1 MYILHPFTI
10 LDPPL
15 LHVCLIDMKF
25 LVSKEPSFCVSSVM
39 LSCCVLVYSYLTAWG
54 LYSLYSDKNCSR
66 KQHEQSRT
74 ALFCK
79 YVMLHQIVDGTSTTT
94 ITEKM
99 KNLNVTIDLAS

>member
-54 LYSLYSDKNCSR
+54 LYPLYSVIK
-66 KQHEQSRT
+66 
-74 ALFCK
+74 
-79 YVMLHQIVDGTSTTT
+79 IVQENNMS
-94 ITEKM
+94 KVAQ
-99 KNLNVTIDLAS
+99 LYSASM